1 MRISAL
7 LFRGPPQ
14 AKIMGIWESLGFGAK
29 EAPKETPKVG
39 KSGKKICCSV
49 SVGGVGGKGD

>member
-1 MRISAL
+1 
-7 LFRGPPQ
+7 
-14 AKIMGIWESLGFGAK
+14 MGIWESLGFGAK